1 MFNVLSSNLH
11 EPIAS
16 QLQAAAVCGLVC
28 DALYLRSLK
37 LADKSCVYYC
47 RRLSCTS
54 PVLQ

>member
-47 RRLSCTS
+47 RRLSWTS